1 MKKWASGVR
10 VRYSVRYKTV
20 DVSDM
25 EDFPQ
30 YLVEKHNTVEM
41 HGVINQIFTFLKM
54 MLCFAG
60 SLAIKLVS
68 MNNQQ
73 WMIRPTHIDLK
84 LDELPS
90 LLSIDHQQNRCS
102 GSFNTVENPFGK
114 IFVPNKMEDVNL
126 EVFNMTEGI
135 NESKILTKQ

>member
-1 MKKWASGVR
+1 M
-10 VRYSVRYKTV
+10 YDCSVRYKTL

-25 EDFPQ
+25 EDSSQ
-30 YLVEKHNTVEM
+30 YLVRKHNTVEM
-41 HGVINQIFTFLKM
+41 LGVINQMFTLLEM

-73 WMIRPTHIDLK
+73 WMVRPTDIDLK

-90 LLSIDHQQNRCS
+90 LL
-102 GSFNTVENPFGK
+102 TVHH
-114 IFVPNKMEDVNL
+114 
-126 EVFNMTEGI
+126 
-135 NESKILTKQ
+135 

>member
-68 MNNQQ
+68 MNNQR
-73 WMIRPTHIDLK
+73 WMVRPIHIDLK
-84 LDELPS
+84 LDEFPT
-90 LLSIDHQQNRCS
+90 LLSVHH
-102 GSFNTVENPFGK
+102 
-114 IFVPNKMEDVNL
+114 
-126 EVFNMTEGI
+126 
-135 NESKILTKQ
+135 